1 MGIDTAAK
9 KIQINKLVRSQVP
22 SFVAED
28 NPLFV
33 DFLKQYYISEENKG
47 KSIDII
53 TNFND
58 YQKADTYSENYNLIG
73 FTTCTSLV
81 NSYDAT
87 INVSSTDGW
96 PSDYGLLK
104 IDDEIITYTG
114 ITSTSFTGCV
124 RGFCGVDNL
133 KSPSNPESLVFS
145 TSNASKHEN
154 NSKVVNLSNLFL
166 QEFWYKTKQLFMPGF
181 EDRNLHSKVDKANFL
196 RQAKAVSYTHLRA
209 HETLR

>member
-124 RGFCGVDNL
+124 SCL
-133 KSPSNPESLVFS
+133 LYTS
-145 TSNASKHEN
+145 TLPTNRE
-154 NSKVVNLSNLFL
+154 V
-166 QEFWYKTKQLFMPGF
+166 
-181 EDRNLHSKVDKANFL
+181 
-196 RQAKAVSYTHLRA
+196 
-209 HETLR
+209 